1 MAVTSGEEVEATI
14 NDAVSALRNL
24 FWKRSEAERLRMHN
38 IDYGFARNLTGMRP
52 IWVWFTLASTTA
64 CWIAYSVSDKD
75 VLMWAIVS
83 TLLTL
88 MLVSFAFWILP
99 GYVRT
104 KATYYAESF
113 FGTLT
118 AVDRVHTKR

>member
-1 MAVTSGEEVEATI
+1 
-14 NDAVSALRNL
+14 
-24 FWKRSEAERLRMHN
+24 MHN
-38 IDYGFARNLTGMRP
+38 IDYGFARNLTGMRA
-52 IWVWFTLASTTA
+52 IWVGFTLASTTA
-64 CWIAYSVSDKD
+64 YWIAYFLADKD

-83 TLLTL
+83 TLLAL
-88 MLVSFAFWILP
+88 MLIPLAFWVLP